1 MSDHMSRTSDDPTNR
16 VASSHWSGGRLAM
29 VNVGEKPVSA
39 RRAVAE
45 AIVKISPQLAEQIA
59 GHTLFKGD
67 VFTVASLAGIQA
79 AKRTGEL
86 IPLCHNLPLDWVDV
100 RLALEQDAV
109 VIRSEVQTRGRTGV
123 EMEALTAAAVAA
135 LTVIDMGKSVDRG
148 MVIHSVRLL
157 EKSGGQH
164 GDYRA
169 EPTPS

>member
-1 MSDHMSRTSDDPTNR
+1 MSARTPENPDESPHRMTG
-16 VASSHWSGGRLAM
+16 SHWSGGRLTM

-39 RRAVAE
+39 RRAVAQ
-45 AIVKISPQLAEQIA
+45 AIVKISPELAEQIA
-59 GHTLFKGD
+59 SHTLFKGD
-67 VFTVASLAGIQA
+67 VFTVASVAGIQA
-79 AKRTGEL
+79 AKRTGEI

-100 RLALEQDAV
+100 RITLEQGAV
-109 VIRSEVQTRGRTGV
+109 VIRSEVHTTGRTGV

-135 LTVIDMGKSVDRG
+135 LTVIDMGKSIDRG

-169 EPTPS
+169 EPLPS